1 MTNEQLNPNQPRH
14 QRKISS
20 TTEFKELTKKDAQLQ
35 LAQELDK
42 LLRTSNTIE
51 RQQSEH
57 EFKGFQ
63 QLFMKYLQGVGPS
76 VQWEKIEP
84 LPKDAVRS
92 YSSLKAPPK
101 DKIKSM
107 LNQLVVVKLNG
118 GLGMTFDYFL
128 NQKRFKRLNI

>member
-1 MTNEQLNPNQPRH
+1 MTNDQLSPNQPRH

-42 LLRTSNTIE
+42 LLRTSNTAE
-51 RQQSEH
+51 RQQSEQ

-63 QLFMKYLQGVGPS
+63 QLFLKYLQGVGPA

-84 LPKDAVRS
+84 LPEDAVRS

-118 GLGMTFDYFL
+118 GLGMTYLITF
-128 NQKRFKRLNI
+128 

>member
-1 MTNEQLNPNQPRH
+1 
-14 QRKISS
+14 
-20 TTEFKELTKKDAQLQ
+20 
-35 LAQELDK
+35 
-42 LLRTSNTIE
+42 
-51 RQQSEH
+51 
-57 EFKGFQ
+57 
-63 QLFMKYLQGVGPS
+63 MKYLQGVGPS